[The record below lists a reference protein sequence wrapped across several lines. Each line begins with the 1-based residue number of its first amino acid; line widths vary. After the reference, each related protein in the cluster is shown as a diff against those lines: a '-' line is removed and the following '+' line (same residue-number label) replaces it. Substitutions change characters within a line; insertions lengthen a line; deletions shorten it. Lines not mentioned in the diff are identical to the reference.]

1 MTGRPLGDLSTE
13 TTAGGRATVRDVL
26 VDAERR
32 MAAVGVPSPSVD
44 SSSIVAHV
52 LQTTRSRLFLHDPVS
67 DDQRV
72 RIEHLVS
79 RRLARMPL
87 QYLLGSAG
95 FRRMDLQ
102 VGPGVF
108 IPRPETE
115 LVVEAALREIRQV
128 PAPERIAVDLCAGSG
143 AIALSLAT
151 EAEGV
156 QAYAVELSDQALP
169 WTVRNAQ
176 AQQAAVDA
184 AGSSVTIVPADVR
197 TAADAGGPLAGLA
210 GRVSVVASNPPY
222 VPDAM
227 VPREPEVRD
236 HEPPLALFGG
246 PDGLDL
252 VRGIARTAL
261 ILLRPGGLLVIEHA
275 DVQGSDAG
283 ERGVPGLLKA
293 QDADEELAAATGLR
307 VGERAWTSIQDRIDL
322 NGRPRFT
329 MARKASAAGTPDA
342 GAPGSGVR

>member
-1 MTGRPLGDLSTE
+1 MSGRPIGDLSLE
-13 TTAGGRATVRDVL
+13 TTGGARVSVRDVL

-67 DDQRV
+67 DDQRL

-79 RRLARMPL
+79 RRLTRVPL

-102 VGPGVF
+102 VGQGVF

-115 LVVEAALREIRQV
+115 LVVEAALREVRQV
-128 PAPERIAVDLCAGSG
+128 AADERIVVDLCTGSG
-143 AIALSLAT
+143 AIALALAT
-151 EAEGV
+151 EADGV
-156 QAYAVELSDQALP
+156 QAYAVEISDQALP
-169 WTVRNAQ
+169 WATRNAQ
-176 AQQAAVDA
+176 AQQAAIDA
-184 AGSSVTIVPADVR
+184 VGSKVTLVPGDARAVADP
-197 TAADAGGPLAGLA
+197 GGPLAHLA
-210 GRVSVVASNPPY
+210 GLVTAVVSNPPY

-246 PDGLDL
+246 PDGLEL
-252 VRGIARTAL
+252 VRGIVRTAL
-261 ILLRPGGLLVIEHA
+261 LLLRPGGLLVIEHA
-275 DVQGSDAG
+275 DVQGPDAK
-283 ERGVPGLLKA
+283 ERGVPGLLMA
-293 QDADEELAAATGLR
+293 HLVDEEAADVTGLT
-307 VGERAWTSIQDRIDL
+307 VGERAWASVQDRIDL

-329 MARKASAAGTPDA
+329 MARRASGGHPAGTPGA
-342 GAPGSGVR
+342 GER

>member
-1 MTGRPLGDLSTE
+1 MTGRPLGELGTE
-13 TTAGGRATVRDVL
+13 TTGGGRATVRDVL

-32 MAAVGVPSPSVD
+32 LTAAGVPSPSVD
-44 SSSIVAHV
+44 SSSIVAFV
-52 LQTTRSRLFLHDPVS
+52 LQTPRSRLFLHDPVG

-79 RRLARMPL
+79 RRLSRVPL

-95 FRRMDLQ
+95 FRRLELE

-115 LVVEAALREIRQV
+115 LVVEAALREVRQV
-128 PAPERIAVDLCAGSG
+128 PAGERTIVDLCAGSG

-156 QAYAVELSDQALP
+156 QAFAVELSEQALP
-169 WTVRNAQ
+169 WTMRNAG
-176 AQQAAVDA
+176 AQQGAIDAVGSAVTIVAGDVRSVADA
-184 AGSSVTIVPADVR
+184 AG
-197 TAADAGGPLAGLA
+197 PLASLA
-210 GRVSVVASNPPY
+210 GRVAVVASNPPY
-222 VPDAM
+222 IPDAM

-252 VRGIARTAL
+252 VRGIVRTAL
-261 ILLRPGGLLVIEHA
+261 ILLRPGGLLVMEHA
-275 DVQGSDAG
+275 DVQGADAG
-283 ERGVPGLLKA
+283 ERGVPGLLKG
-293 QDADEELAAATGLR
+293 QEIDEELAGITGLR
-307 VGERAWTSIQDRIDL
+307 AGDAAWTSIQDRIDL
-322 NGRPRFT
+322 NGLPRFT
-329 MARKASAAGTPDA
+329 MARKRSGAGQ
-342 GAPGSGVR
+342 G